1 MSNGKLAKG
10 ASYKNIYIITY
21 KDKMPKKYILLY
33 NTYICSKILKKQ
45 MGMINTKSKTVVP
58 LRKNQEKE
66 H

>member
-10 ASYKNIYIITY
+10 ASYKKIYIITY